1 MGEPSGG
8 PIVLDDSSD
17 VGPASARKPKRARS
31 PEVVEIGTS
40 RAQRFLAGL
49 DGSLSDSDGAA
60 SEEDDQLGDDDDG
73 VFGVLQARL
82 PGKPRAAAAAA
93 TAAGFSSGP
102 GPRPVLERAASAPAQ
117 VVSPPR
123 RALPRGAAGGSAGAG
138 GAAGLGA
145 AAGAAAPMRRGA
157 SEGGSTRAAVAADK
171 RLERH
176 WARQRAGAFA
186 NRELSCVLPDALVP
200 VRDEARV
207 GAFDSLARAIATAF
221 AKDGRGFRHE
231 PSGAAGR
238 TIASV
243 AGLIV
248 WTRQ

>member
-17 VGPASARKPKRARS
+17 CGPPSARKPKRARS
-31 PEVVEIGTS
+31 PEVVDLGTS

-49 DGSLSDSDGAA
+49 DGSLSDSDEAA
-60 SEEDDQLGDDDDG
+60 SDADADADDDDG

-82 PGKPRAAAAAA
+82 PSKQRAAVGVAAAA
-93 TAAGFSSGP
+93 SSGL
-102 GPRPVLERAASAPAQ
+102 GARPLVGRAASAPAQ

-123 RALPRGAAGGSAGAG
+123 RARPAEAAAASGRTGS
-138 GAAGLGA
+138 
-145 AAGAAAPMRRGA
+145 AAGAAGATGAAAPLRRGA
-157 SEGGSTRAAVAADK
+157 SEGGSTQAAMVADK

-176 WARQRAGAFA
+176 WARQKAGAFA
-186 NRELSCVLPDALVP
+186 NRELCCVLPEALIP
-200 VRDEARV
+200 VRDEAHV

-221 AKDGRGFRHE
+221 AKNGRGFRYE
-231 PSGAAGR
+231 PPGAAGE

-243 AGLIV
+243 AGLIT